1 MTQLEEIG
9 LAVYRERERRGLGI
23 YEFAEQAGV
32 SRWVLEHVETGKN
45 VQTHRL
51 LAVLDAL
58 GLSLAVR
65 HGQKSSNDAGKSAP
79 QSGPS
84 ISNGLK
90 GDH

>member
-23 YEFAEQAGV
+23 YEFAEKAGV

-51 LAVLDAL
+51 LAVLNAL
-58 GLSLAVR
+58 DLKLSAC
-65 HGQKSSNDAGKSAP
+65 GGGS
-79 QSGPS
+79 
-84 ISNGLK
+84 
-90 GDH
+90 